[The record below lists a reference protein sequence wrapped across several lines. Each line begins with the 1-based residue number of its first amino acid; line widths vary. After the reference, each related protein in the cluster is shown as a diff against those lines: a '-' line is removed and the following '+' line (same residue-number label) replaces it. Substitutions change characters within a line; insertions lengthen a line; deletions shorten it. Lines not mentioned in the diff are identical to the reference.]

1 MSVQVTTYVVTTGV
15 RSVEF
20 APQSLDQGGLC
31 PAQIRVRFAGYVAGL
46 DLDID
51 DARELFYGLGVAL
64 VEHDVALKDSV
75 FALRVVA

>member
-1 MSVQVTTYVVTTGV
+1 MSAQMTTYVVTIGV

-20 APQSLDQGGLC
+20 APPSLDQGGLC

-51 DARELFYGLGVAL
+51 DARDLFHRLGIAL
-64 VEHDVALKDSV
+64 VEHDVALKDSAY
-75 FALRVVA
+75 ALRVVA